1 MNILSTTILTET
13 QKNEVIDL
21 ISTCQDFDGTHSDI
35 YLSNEYNFDKDMPAF
50 FLAYKQN
57 QLVGFLSN
65 YADEIDDAEISLI
78 VHPNFRRRG
87 IASELIKIFEKEIN
101 YLKNIYFKTEYNFI
115 KSNRGLL
122 DKWNLKIDE
131 DKDIILERDRE
142 KYEIEKNPL
151 WEVKKASLQDVNA
164 IAEFQSK
171 SFDMPIDVSLR
182 YAKEPIVGE
191 NKDVYILK
199 ENGKVIAS
207 CSIDY
212 SYNSNYLFGFATL
225 EEKRGKG
232 VGSYLIKNIINY
244 LIDTNK
250 ESFQIMVKQD
260 NFGARKLYERLGFN
274 EVSTVMY
281 LKYEN

>member
-151 WEVKKASLQDVNA
+151 WEVKKASLQDVDA

-207 CSIDY
+207 CSVDY

-225 EEKRGKG
+225 EEKKRKR
-232 VGSYLIKNIINY
+232 S
-244 LIDTNK
+244 
-250 ESFQIMVKQD
+250 
-260 NFGARKLYERLGFN
+260 RKLFN
-274 EVSTVMY
+274 K
-281 LKYEN
+281 KYHQLFDRYQQRTISDNG